1 MALIEEEYFYRKMDI
16 NKDGKISLKE
26 IQFQFKKNDIPLTSK
41 FEDKF
46 PFLLKRIVTIEEDIE
61 GGELMQESG

>member
-1 MALIEEEYFYRKMDI
+1 MDI

-41 FEDKF
+41 F
-46 PFLLKRIVTIEEDIE
+46 
-61 GGELMQESG
+61 